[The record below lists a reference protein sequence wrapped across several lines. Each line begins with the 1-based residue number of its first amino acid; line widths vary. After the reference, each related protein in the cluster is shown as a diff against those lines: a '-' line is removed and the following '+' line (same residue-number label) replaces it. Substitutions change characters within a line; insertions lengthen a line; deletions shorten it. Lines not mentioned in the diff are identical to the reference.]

1 MKVFLFISLLFLSAC
16 ADFSSKNKFS
26 EYYNIDSLLNSQI
39 QHLSQSETVD
49 KVIYWGDVYE
59 EKELNSSL
67 INWDKELNSFRRID
81 INKPS
86 NKDAYSVYYKD
97 NLIEY
102 TKLIEDEGVVSLKII
117 FFKENNPKRISSI
130 EVEKNLLYNSL
141 KKYSLDFDT
150 SGYII
155 KYSLVDKQKTIFKDT
170 LEYMFFGEIK
180 WN

>member
-1 MKVFLFISLLFLSAC
+1 M
-16 ADFSSKNKFS
+16 
-26 EYYNIDSLLNSQI
+26 
-39 QHLSQSETVD
+39 
-49 KVIYWGDVYE
+49 
-59 EKELNSSL
+59 
-67 INWDKELNSFRRID
+67 
-81 INKPS
+81 
-86 NKDAYSVYYKD
+86 
-97 NLIEY
+97 
-102 TKLIEDEGVVSLKII
+102 IEDEGVVSLKII

>member
-1 MKVFLFISLLFLSAC
+1 M
-16 ADFSSKNKFS
+16 
-26 EYYNIDSLLNSQI
+26 
-39 QHLSQSETVD
+39 
-49 KVIYWGDVYE
+49 
-59 EKELNSSL
+59 
-67 INWDKELNSFRRID
+67 
-81 INKPS
+81 
-86 NKDAYSVYYKD
+86 
-97 NLIEY
+97 
-102 TKLIEDEGVVSLKII
+102 IEDEGVVSLKII

-170 LEYMFFGEIK
+170 FEYMFFGEIK